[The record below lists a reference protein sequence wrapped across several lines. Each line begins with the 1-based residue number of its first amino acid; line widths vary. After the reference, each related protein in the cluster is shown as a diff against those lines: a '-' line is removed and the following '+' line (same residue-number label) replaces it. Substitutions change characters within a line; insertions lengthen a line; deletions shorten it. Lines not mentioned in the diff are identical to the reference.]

1 MIGSGQSSISVERRD
16 SNFFYRNSSTP
27 FSSGINIAHQPS
39 MITSTNISTQ
49 PDRPDILFCYANAFG
64 TKNANG
70 EFVPL
75 SERQI
80 IKPDVMFESI
90 VKAVKMTK
98 KKITIEKKYLNY

>member
-1 MIGSGQSSISVERRD
+1 
-16 SNFFYRNSSTP
+16 
-27 FSSGINIAHQPS
+27 
-39 MITSTNISTQ
+39 MITSTNMSTQ